1 MKRPAFAAAALAAVL
16 LAGACAEPSTPEAE
30 LRALVAEAEEAA
42 ERKARRAL
50 MNRVSAGYSDARGN
64 DRADID
70 RLLRL
75 IFLRQRSV
83 GLLVDVDSV
92 DVFGE
97 DAAEMVLTVGMAAT
111 NDRLLGF
118 SADAYRFELELVK
131 DGGEW
136 QVIGARWGEIGG
148 AIR

>member
-1 MKRPAFAAAALAAVL
+1 MRRPAIAAATLVAVL
-16 LAGACAEPSTPEAE
+16 LAGACSEPASPEAE
-30 LRALVAEAEEAA
+30 LEALVQLAEEAA
-42 ERKARRAL
+42 ERKARGEL
-50 MNRVSAGYSDARGN
+50 MARVSPGYSDARGN

-75 IFLRQRSV
+75 VFLRQKSV
-83 GLLVDVDSV
+83 GLLVDIDSV
-92 DVFGE
+92 DLFGE
-97 DAAEMVLTVGMAAT
+97 DAAEIVLTVGMAAT

-131 DGGEW
+131 DGGDW

-148 AIR
+148 TVR

>member
-1 MKRPAFAAAALAAVL
+1 MTRPAFAAAALAAVL

-30 LRALVAEAEEAA
+30 LEALVKEAEEAA
-42 ERKARRAL
+42 ERKARRELLA
-50 MNRVSAGYSDARGN
+50 RVSPGYSDARGN

-75 IFLRQRSV
+75 VFLRQKSV
-83 GLLVDVDSV
+83 GLLVDIDSV

-111 NDRLLGF
+111 NDRPLGF
-118 SADAYRFELELVK
+118 SADAYRFELEFVK
-131 DGGEW
+131 EGGDW

-148 AIR
+148 TLR